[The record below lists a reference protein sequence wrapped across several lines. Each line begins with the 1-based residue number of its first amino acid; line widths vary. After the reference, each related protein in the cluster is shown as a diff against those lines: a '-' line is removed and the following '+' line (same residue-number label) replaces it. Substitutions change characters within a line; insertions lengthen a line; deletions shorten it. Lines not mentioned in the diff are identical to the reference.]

1 MRNDLK
7 ALATAVSPKNE
18 NKKYLGRFVLGLD
31 LEGINENL
39 IENGVNLKVDRVTE
53 IGAVLWD
60 VQRQQP
66 VKILSELIDEADHL
80 PIDPDTEELTGI
92 DDTMLLQ
99 WGAKGEQIKA
109 ILQQLIDL
117 CEKAEAIVAHNGG
130 NYDRPMIEAMAA
142 RYGLIFPQKTW
153 IDTGRDIE
161 YPRKI
166 SMRSMAMLEHAH
178 GFINPFPHRA
188 VTDVLSMLKI
198 FSCYDYERTLALAKS
213 PVVTIVATLKAPNW
227 KDVEAVAEFNRIKNK
242 VAKARFRWN
251 PSDKTWTKDIHK
263 ILLEENKIDFG
274 FEWSI
279 KS

>member
-7 ALATAVSPKNE
+7 ALATATPTKNVDK
-18 NKKYLGRFVLGLD
+18 NQLGRFVLGLD

-39 IENGVNLKVDRVTE
+39 IENGVNLSVDRVTE

-60 VQRQQP
+60 VERQQP

-92 DDTMLLQ
+92 DDMMLMQ
-99 WGAKGEQIKA
+99 WGAKGDQIKN
-109 ILQQLIDL
+109 ILLQLINLIDQ
-117 CEKAEAIVAHNGG
+117 AEAIVAHNGG

-142 RYGLIFPQKTW
+142 RYGLKFPEAVW

-198 FSCYDYERTLALAKS
+198 FSHYDYDRTLALARS
-213 PVVTIVATLKAPNW
+213 PVVTVVATLKAPNW
-227 KDVEAVAEFNRIKNK
+227 KDGEAVAEFNRVKNK